1 MDRRMETHDKRTC
14 DKCGYSTSKASQL
27 IRHKL
32 VHGEKPY
39 SCTRCDYS
47 CSTAGN
53 LKTHSYTHTGEKPF
67 QCGSCDYSCTTADA
81 LKKHS
86 YTHTGEKPYQCS
98 SCAHCPPQ
106 TILEKRGA
114 LQNIFWATF
123 GMRFCSSNSLL
134 KLKNN
139 ALFTRLNL
147 FLWFFHV
154 VFLVILQ
161 ISTCKNVATKHTI
174 PQNTEIFVFLDSK
187 Y

>member
-1 MDRRMETHDKRTC
+1 MDVFHHFLFE
-14 DKCGYSTSKASQL
+14 GF
-27 IRHKL
+27 
-32 VHGEKPY
+32 P
-39 SCTRCDYS
+39 
-47 CSTAGN
+47 N

-174 PQNTEIFVFLDSK
+174 HQNTEIFGFLGSK
-187 Y
+187 YQIITQLGHQDGYRPYKV